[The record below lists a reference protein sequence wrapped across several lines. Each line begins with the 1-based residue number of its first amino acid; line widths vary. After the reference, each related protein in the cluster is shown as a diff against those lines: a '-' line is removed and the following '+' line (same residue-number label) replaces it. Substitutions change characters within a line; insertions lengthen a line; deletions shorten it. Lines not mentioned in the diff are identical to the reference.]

1 MNFNMIMTS
10 TVNGLVLS
18 AIYILVALGF
28 GLQLSIM
35 GIFNF
40 AHGAVYM
47 IGAYVTYGLT
57 VALGFN
63 QWVALLISVILV
75 GASGL
80 LLEKFCFRPFQ
91 NKPTHMIVMAIAII
105 LILET
110 TVEVTLGGVTR
121 ALPSFVPGIF
131 KAGFISVDRSR
142 ILTFAIGAV
151 LLAAMTYLIQKTKMG
166 QQMLAVAQDSE
177 GAALQGID
185 THRIAATATVIAC
198 ATAALSGSLMATIFS
213 MNPFMGD
220 NILLKAIQVVILS
233 GIGSIGGILVGGLIM
248 GFLNAFLPVFMD
260 ASIGE
265 VITIL
270 IVMMILLIRPKGLFG
285 YELF

>member
-1 MNFNMIMTS
+1 MNTLITC

-18 AIYILVALGF
+18 SIYILVALGF

-40 AHGAVYM
+40 AHGAIYM
-47 IGAYVTYGLT
+47 IGAYVTYGLA
-57 VALGFN
+57 VGLGLN
-63 QWVALLISVILV
+63 QWFSLVLSVILV

-80 LLEKFCFRPFQ
+80 FLERFCFRPF
-91 NKPTHMIVMAIAII
+91 KTIPTRMIVMAIALIII
-105 LILET
+105 LQT

-121 ALPSFVPGIF
+121 AIPAFVPGILRV
-131 KAGFISVDRSR
+131 GFISVDAER
-142 ILTFAIGAV
+142 ILTFGIGAV
-151 LLAAMTYLIQKTKMG
+151 LLMTLTYMIQMTKVG
-166 QQMLAVAQDSE
+166 QQMLAVAQDAE

-198 ATAALSGSLMATIFS
+198 GTAALAGSLMATIFS

-233 GIGSIGGILVGGLIM
+233 GIGSIGGILAGGLIM
-248 GFLNAFLPVFMD
+248 GMLNSFLPVLTQ
-260 ASIGE
+260 ASVGE
-265 VITIL
+265 LITIL
-270 IVMMILLIRPKGLFG
+270 IVILILLIRPKGLFG

>member
-1 MNFNMIMTS
+1 MNTLITC

-47 IGAYVTYGLT
+47 IGAYVTYGLS
-57 VALGFN
+57 VGLGLN
-63 QWVALLISVILV
+63 PWISLLISVIVV

-80 LLEKFCFRPFQ
+80 FLEKFCFRPFQ
-91 NKPTHMIVMAIAII
+91 SKPTRMIVMAIALII
-105 LILET
+105 ILET
-110 TVEVTLGGVTR
+110 AVEVTLGGVTR
-121 ALPSFVPGIF
+121 ALPPFMPGILRT
-131 KAGFISVDRSR
+131 GFISVDSER
-142 ILTFAIGAV
+142 ILTFGIGV
-151 LLAAMTYLIQKTKMG
+151 ILLVSLTYMIQKTQIG
-166 QQMLAVAQDSE
+166 QQMLAVAQDAE

-185 THRIAATATVIAC
+185 THRISATATVIAC

-233 GIGSIGGILVGGLIM
+233 GIGSIGGILAGGLIM
-248 GFLNAFLPVFMD
+248 GLLNAFLPVLTD

-265 VITIL
+265 LITIL
-270 IVMMILLIRPKGLFG
+270 IVILILLIRPKGLFG

>member
-1 MNFNMIMTS
+1 MNMILTS

-47 IGAYVTYGLT
+47 IGAYVTYGLS
-57 VALGFN
+57 VALGLN
-63 QWVALLISVILV
+63 QWVSLLISVILV

-80 LLEKFCFRPFQ
+80 FLEKFCFRPFQ
-91 NKPTHMIVMAIAII
+91 SKPTHMIVMAIALIM
-105 LILET
+105 ILET
-110 TVEVTLGGVTR
+110 AVEVTLGGVTR
-121 ALPSFVPGIF
+121 ALPAFVPGIF
-131 KAGFISVDRSR
+131 KAGSISVDNERV
-142 ILTFAIGAV
+142 LAFVIGAV
-151 LLAAMTYLIQKTKMG
+151 LLAALTFLIQKTKIG
-166 QQMLAVAQDSE
+166 QQMLAVAQDAE

-233 GIGSIGGILVGGLIM
+233 GIGSIGGVLVGGLIM
-248 GFLNAFLPVFMD
+248 GFLNAFLPVLIN
-260 ASIGE
+260 ASVGE

-270 IVMMILLIRPKGLFG
+270 IVLGILLIRPKGLFG

>member
-1 MNFNMIMTS
+1 MDTVVTC

-28 GLQLSIM
+28 ALQLSIM

-40 AHGAVYM
+40 AHGAIYM
-47 IGAYVTYGLT
+47 IGAYVTYGLS
-57 VALGFN
+57 VGLGLN
-63 QWVALLISVILV
+63 PWASLLLSVILV

-80 LLEKFCFRPFQ
+80 FLERFCFRPFLG
-91 NKPTHMIVMAIAII
+91 KPTHMIVMAIALI

-110 TVEVTLGGVTR
+110 AVEVTLGGVTR
-121 ALPSFVPGIF
+121 ALPAFVPGILRV
-131 KAGFISVDRSR
+131 GFVAVDAER
-142 ILTFAIGAV
+142 ILTFGIGGI
-151 LLAAMTYLIQKTKMG
+151 LLAAMTYLIQKTPIG
-166 QQMLAVAQDSE
+166 QQMLAVAQDAE

-185 THRIAATATVIAC
+185 INRTAATATVIAC

-220 NILLKAIQVVILS
+220 NILLKAIHVVILS
-233 GIGSIGGILVGGLIM
+233 GIGSIGGILAGGLIM
-248 GFLNAFLPVFMD
+248 GFLNAFLPVLTE
-260 ASIGE
+260 AAIGQT
-265 VITIL
+265 ITIL
-270 IVMMILLIRPKGLFG
+270 IVILILLIRPKGLFG

>member
-1 MNFNMIMTS
+1 MNMLIPS

-18 AIYILVALGF
+18 AVYILVALGF

-47 IGAYVTYGLT
+47 VGAYVTYGFS

-63 QWVALLISVILV
+63 PWVSLLLSVILV
-75 GASGL
+75 GVFGL
-80 LLEKFCFRPFQ
+80 FLEKFCFRPFQ
-91 NKPTHMIVMAIAII
+91 GKPTRMIVMAIALN

-110 TVEVTLGGVTR
+110 AAEVSLGGVTR
-121 ALPSFVPGIF
+121 AIPAFVPGIF
-131 KAGFISVDRSR
+131 KAGSISLDNERVLA
-142 ILTFAIGAV
+142 IIIGAV
-151 LLAAMTYLIQKTKMG
+151 LLVAMIYLIQKTQIG

-185 THRIAATATVIAC
+185 THRVAATATVIAC
-198 ATAALSGSLMATIFS
+198 SMAALSGSLMATIFS
-213 MNPFMGD
+213 MDPFMGD
-220 NILLKAIQVVILS
+220 NILLKAIQVVILG
-233 GIGSIGGILVGGLIM
+233 GIGSISGILAGGLIM
-248 GFLNAFLPVFMD
+248 GFLNAFLPVFTQ
-260 ASIGE
+260 AAIGE
-265 VITIL
+265 TITIL
-270 IVMMILLIRPKGLFG
+270 IVMLILLIRPKGLFG

>member
-1 MNFNMIMTS
+1 MNTVITC

-18 AIYILVALGF
+18 SIYILVALGF

-47 IGAYVTYGLT
+47 IGAYVTYGLS
-57 VALGFN
+57 VALGMN
-63 QWVALLISVILV
+63 PWISLLLSVILI

-80 LLEKFCFRPFQ
+80 FLERFCFRPFQ
-91 NKPTHMIVMAIAII
+91 TKPTHMIVMAIALIM
-105 LILET
+105 ILESA
-110 TVEVTLGGVTR
+110 VEVTLGGVTR
-121 ALPSFVPGIF
+121 AMPAFLPGIF
-131 KAGFISVDRSR
+131 KAGFISVDTER
-142 ILTFAIGAV
+142 ILTFGIGAV
-151 LLAAMTYLIQKTKMG
+151 LLGGLTFLIQKTRIG
-166 QQMLAVAQDSE
+166 QQMLAVAQDAE

-233 GIGSIGGILVGGLIM
+233 GIGSIGGVLAGGLIM
-248 GFLNAFLPVFMD
+248 GLLNAFLPVFMD
-260 ASIGE
+260 ASLGE
-265 VITIL
+265 LITIL
-270 IVMMILLIRPKGLFG
+270 IVILILLVRPKGLFG

>member
-1 MNFNMIMTS
+1 MNTVITC

-47 IGAYVTYGLT
+47 IGAYVTYGLS
-57 VALGFN
+57 VGLGLN
-63 QWVALLISVILV
+63 AWISLLVSVVVV

-80 LLEKFCFRPFQ
+80 FLEKFCFRPFQ
-91 NKPTHMIVMAIAII
+91 DKPTRMIVMAIALII
-105 LILET
+105 ILET
-110 TVEVTLGGVTR
+110 AVEVTLGGVTR
-121 ALPSFVPGIF
+121 GLPAFVPGIF
-131 KAGFISVDRSR
+131 KVGFISVDSERV
-142 ILTFAIGAV
+142 LAFGVGAV
-151 LLAAMTYLIQKTKMG
+151 LLATLTYLIQRTQMG
-166 QQMLAVAQDSE
+166 QQMLAVAQDAE

-185 THRIAATATVIAC
+185 THRVAATATVIAC

-233 GIGSIGGILVGGLIM
+233 GIGSIGGILAGGLIM
-248 GFLNAFLPVFMD
+248 GLLDAFLPVLTE
-260 ASIGE
+260 AAIGQ
-265 VITIL
+265 VVTIL
-270 IVMMILLIRPKGLFG
+270 IVMLILLIRPKGLFG

>member
-1 MNFNMIMTS
+1 MNMILTS

-47 IGAYVTYGLT
+47 IGAYVTYGLS
-57 VALGFN
+57 VALGLN
-63 QWVALLISVILV
+63 QWVSLLISVILV

-91 NKPTHMIVMAIAII
+91 SKPTHMIVMAIALIM
-105 LILET
+105 ILET
-110 TVEVTLGGVTR
+110 AVEVTLGGVTR
-121 ALPSFVPGIF
+121 ALPAFVPGIF
-131 KAGFISVDRSR
+131 KAGSISVDNERV
-142 ILTFAIGAV
+142 LAFAIGAV
-151 LLAAMTYLIQKTKMG
+151 LLAALTFLIQKTKIG
-166 QQMLAVAQDSE
+166 QQMLAVAQDAE

-233 GIGSIGGILVGGLIM
+233 GIGSIGGVLVGGLIM
-248 GFLNAFLPVFMD
+248 GFLNAFLPVFIN
-260 ASIGE
+260 ASVGE

-270 IVMMILLIRPKGLFG
+270 IVLGILLVRPKGLFG

>member
-1 MNFNMIMTS
+1 MNMILTS

-47 IGAYVTYGLT
+47 IGAYVTYGLS
-57 VALGFN
+57 VALGLN
-63 QWVALLISVILV
+63 QWVSLLISVILV

-91 NKPTHMIVMAIAII
+91 SKPTHMIVMAIALIM
-105 LILET
+105 ILET
-110 TVEVTLGGVTR
+110 AVEVTLGGVTR
-121 ALPSFVPGIF
+121 ALPAFVPGIF
-131 KAGFISVDRSR
+131 KAGSISVDNERV
-142 ILTFAIGAV
+142 LAFAIGAV
-151 LLAAMTYLIQKTKMG
+151 LLAALTFLIQKTKIG
-166 QQMLAVAQDSE
+166 QQMLAVAQDAE

-233 GIGSIGGILVGGLIM
+233 GIGSIGGVLVGELIM
-248 GFLNAFLPVFMD
+248 GFLNAFLPVLIN
-260 ASIGE
+260 ASVGE

-270 IVMMILLIRPKGLFG
+270 IVLGILLVRPKGLFG

>member
-1 MNFNMIMTS
+1 MNTVITC

-18 AIYILVALGF
+18 SIYILVALGF

-47 IGAYVTYGLT
+47 IGAYVTYGLS
-57 VALGFN
+57 VALGMN
-63 QWVALLISVILV
+63 PWISLLLSVILI

-80 LLEKFCFRPFQ
+80 FLERFCFRPFQ
-91 NKPTHMIVMAIAII
+91 TKPTHMIVMAIALIM
-105 LILET
+105 ILESA
-110 TVEVTLGGVTR
+110 VEVTLGGVTR
-121 ALPSFVPGIF
+121 AMPAFLPGIF
-131 KAGFISVDRSR
+131 KAGFISVDTER
-142 ILTFAIGAV
+142 ILTFGIGAV
-151 LLAAMTYLIQKTKMG
+151 LLGGLTFLIQKTRIG
-166 QQMLAVAQDSE
+166 QQMLAVAQDAE

-233 GIGSIGGILVGGLIM
+233 SIGSIRGVLAGGLIM
-248 GFLNAFLPVFMD
+248 GLLNAFLPVFMD
-260 ASIGE
+260 ASLGE
-265 VITIL
+265 LITIL
-270 IVMMILLIRPKGLFG
+270 IVILILLVRPKGLFG

>member
-28 GLQLSIM
+28 GLQLSII

-80 LLEKFCFRPFQ
+80 LLEKFCFRPFK

-142 ILTFAIGAV
+142 VLTFGIGAV
-151 LLAAMTYLIQKTKMG
+151 LLGAMTYLIQKTQLG

-270 IVMMILLIRPKGLFG
+270 IVMVILLIRPKGLFG

>member
-1 MNFNMIMTS
+1 MNMILTS

-47 IGAYVTYGLT
+47 IGAYVTYGLS
-57 VALGFN
+57 VALGLN
-63 QWVALLISVILV
+63 QWISLLISVILV

-80 LLEKFCFRPFQ
+80 FLEKFCFRPFQ
-91 NKPTHMIVMAIAII
+91 SKPTHMIVMAIALIM
-105 LILET
+105 ILET
-110 TVEVTLGGVTR
+110 AVEVTLGGVTR
-121 ALPSFVPGIF
+121 ALPAFVPGIF
-131 KAGFISVDRSR
+131 KVGAIAVDNERV
-142 ILTFAIGAV
+142 LAFAIGAV
-151 LLAAMTYLIQKTKMG
+151 LLAALTFLIQKTRIG
-166 QQMLAVAQDSE
+166 QQMLAVAQDAE

-213 MNPFMGD
+213 MDPFMGD

-233 GIGSIGGILVGGLIM
+233 GIGSIGGVLVGGLIM
-248 GFLNAFLPVFMD
+248 GFLNAFCPCLSMPPL
-260 ASIGE
+260 A
-265 VITIL
+265 
-270 IVMMILLIRPKGLFG
+270 R
-285 YELF
+285 

>member
-1 MNFNMIMTS
+1 MNMILTS

-47 IGAYVTYGLT
+47 IGAYVTYGLS
-57 VALGFN
+57 VALGLN
-63 QWVALLISVILV
+63 QWVSLLISVILV

-80 LLEKFCFRPFQ
+80 FLEKFCFRPFQ
-91 NKPTHMIVMAIAII
+91 NKPTHMIVMAIALIM
-105 LILET
+105 ILET
-110 TVEVTLGGVTR
+110 IVEVTLGGVTR
-121 ALPSFVPGIF
+121 ALPAFVPGIF
-131 KAGFISVDRSR
+131 KAGSISVDNERV
-142 ILTFAIGAV
+142 LAFAIGAV
-151 LLAAMTYLIQKTKMG
+151 LLAAMTFLIQKTKIG
-166 QQMLAVAQDSE
+166 QQMLAVAQDAE

-233 GIGSIGGILVGGLIM
+233 GIGSIGGVLVGGLIM
-248 GFLNAFLPVFMD
+248 GFLNAFLPVLIN
-260 ASIGE
+260 ASVGE

-270 IVMMILLIRPKGLFG
+270 IVLGILLVRPKGLFG

>member
-1 MNFNMIMTS
+1 MNMILPS

-40 AHGAVYM
+40 AHGSVYM
-47 IGAYVTYGLT
+47 IGAYVTYGLS
-57 VALGFN
+57 VALGLN
-63 QWVALLISVILV
+63 AWVSLLLSVILV

-91 NKPTHMIVMAIAII
+91 GQPTRMIVMAIA
-105 LILET
+105 LSMVLET
-110 TVEVTLGGVTR
+110 GVEVTLGGVTR
-121 ALPSFVPGIF
+121 ALPAFVPGIF
-131 KAGFISVDRSR
+131 RSGAIAVDGERA
-142 ILTFAIGAV
+142 LTFLLGAV
-151 LLAAMTYLIQKTKMG
+151 LLAVLTYLIQKTQIG
-166 QQMLAVAQDSE
+166 QQMLAVAQDAE

-185 THRIAATATVIAC
+185 THRTAATATMIAC

-213 MNPFMGD
+213 LNPFMGD
-220 NILLKAIQVVILS
+220 DILLKAIQAVILG
-233 GIGSIGGILVGGLIM
+233 GIGSIGGILAGELIM
-248 GFLNAFLPVFMD
+248 GFLNAFLPVLTQ
-260 ASIGE
+260 AAIGD
-265 VITIL
+265 VVTIL
-270 IVMMILLIRPKGLFG
+270 IVMLILLIRPKGLFG

>member
-1 MNFNMIMTS
+1 MNTIITC

-28 GLQLSIM
+28 GLQLSII

-40 AHGAVYM
+40 AHGAIYM
-47 IGAYVTYGLT
+47 IGAYVTYGFS
-57 VALGFN
+57 VGLGLN
-63 QWVALLISVILV
+63 PWISLLLSVVIV
-75 GASGL
+75 GSSGL
-80 LLEKFCFRPFQ
+80 FLEKYCFRPFQ
-91 NKPTHMIVMAIAII
+91 NKPTRMIVMAIALIM
-105 LILET
+105 ILESA
-110 TVEVTLGGVTR
+110 VEVTLGGVTR
-121 ALPSFVPGIF
+121 ALPAFVPGIF
-131 KAGFISVDRSR
+131 RAGFISVDAER
-142 ILTFAIGAV
+142 ILTFGIGAV
-151 LLAAMTYLIQKTKMG
+151 LLAAMTYLIQKTKIG

-185 THRIAATATVIAC
+185 THRTAATATVIAC

-233 GIGSIGGILVGGLIM
+233 GIGSISGILAGGLIM
-248 GFLNAFLPVFMD
+248 GLLNAFLPVFMD
-260 ASIGE
+260 ASLGE
-265 VITIL
+265 TITIL
-270 IVMMILLIRPKGLFG
+270 IVIMILLIRPKGLFG

>member
-1 MNFNMIMTS
+1 MNTIITC

-18 AIYILVALGF
+18 AVYILVALGF
-28 GLQLSIM
+28 GLQLSII

-47 IGAYVTYGLT
+47 IGAYVTYGLS
-57 VALGFN
+57 VGLGFN
-63 QWVALLISVILV
+63 PWISLIISVIVV

-80 LLEKFCFRPFQ
+80 FLERFCFRPFQ
-91 NKPTHMIVMAIAII
+91 SKPTHMIVMAIALII
-105 LILET
+105 ILET

-121 ALPSFVPGIF
+121 ALPAFVPGIF
-131 KAGFISVDRSR
+131 KAGFISVDSERV
-142 ILTFAIGAV
+142 LTFGIGVV
-151 LLAAMTYLIQKTKMG
+151 LLAGMTLLIQKTRLG
-166 QQMLAVAQDSE
+166 QQMLAVAQDAE

-185 THRIAATATVIAC
+185 THRISATAMVIAC

-233 GIGSIGGILVGGLIM
+233 GIGSIGGILAGGLIIGM
-248 GFLNAFLPVFMD
+248 LDAFLPVFTQ

-265 VITIL
+265 LIIIL
-270 IVMMILLIRPKGLFG
+270 IIVLILLVRPKGLFG

>member
-1 MNFNMIMTS
+1 M
-10 TVNGLVLS
+10 NGLVLS
-18 AIYILVALGF
+18 SIYILVALGF

-47 IGAYVTYGLT
+47 IGAYVTYGLS
-57 VALGFN
+57 VGLGLN
-63 QWVALLISVILV
+63 PWVSLLISVIVV

-91 NKPTHMIVMAIAII
+91 SQPTKMIVIAIAVT
-105 LILET
+105 LILQSA
-110 TVEVTLGGVTR
+110 VEVTLGGVTR
-121 ALPSFVPGIF
+121 ALPAFVPGILR
-131 KAGFISVDRSR
+131 AGFISVDTER
-142 ILTFAIGAV
+142 ILTFGIGAV
-151 LLAAMTYLIQKTKMG
+151 LLATMTFLIQKTKIG
-166 QQMLAVAQDSE
+166 QQMLAVAQDPE

-185 THRIAATATVIAC
+185 THRTAATATVIAC

-233 GIGSIGGILVGGLIM
+233 GIGSLGGILAGGLIM
-248 GFLNAFLPVFMD
+248 GLLNAFLPVLTD

-265 VITIL
+265 LITIL
-270 IVMMILLIRPKGLFG
+270 IVIMILLIRPKGLFG

>member
-1 MNFNMIMTS
+1 MNMILTS

-47 IGAYVTYGLT
+47 IGAYVTYGLS
-57 VALGFN
+57 VALGLN
-63 QWVALLISVILV
+63 QWVSLLISVILV

-80 LLEKFCFRPFQ
+80 FLEKFCFRPFQ
-91 NKPTHMIVMAIAII
+91 NKPTHMIVMAIALIM
-105 LILET
+105 ILET
-110 TVEVTLGGVTR
+110 AVEVTLGGVTR
-121 ALPSFVPGIF
+121 ALPAFVPGIF
-131 KAGFISVDRSR
+131 KAGSISVDNERV
-142 ILTFAIGAV
+142 LAFVIGAV
-151 LLAAMTYLIQKTKMG
+151 LLAALTFLIQKTKIG
-166 QQMLAVAQDSE
+166 QQMLAVAQDAE

-233 GIGSIGGILVGGLIM
+233 GIGSIGGVLVGGLIM
-248 GFLNAFLPVFMD
+248 GFLNAFLPVLIN
-260 ASIGE
+260 ASVGE

-270 IVMMILLIRPKGLFG
+270 IVLGILLIRPKGLFG

>member
-1 MNFNMIMTS
+1 MNTIITC

-47 IGAYVTYGLT
+47 IGAYVTYGLS
-57 VALGFN
+57 VGLGFN
-63 QWVALLISVILV
+63 PWFSLLLSVILV

-80 LLEKFCFRPFQ
+80 FLERFCFRPFQ
-91 NKPTHMIVMAIAII
+91 SKPPLMIVMAIAITM
-105 LILET
+105 ILET

-121 ALPSFVPGIF
+121 AMPAFVPGIF
-131 KAGFISVDRSR
+131 RAGFISVDAERV
-142 ILTFAIGAV
+142 LTFGIGAV
-151 LLAAMTYLIQKTKMG
+151 LLVSLTYLIQKTKIG
-166 QQMLAVAQDSE
+166 QQMLAVAQDAE

-198 ATAALSGSLMATIFS
+198 ASAALAGSFMATIFS

-233 GIGSIGGILVGGLIM
+233 GIGSIGGILAGGLIM
-248 GFLNAFLPVFMD
+248 GLLNSFLPVLAD

-265 VITIL
+265 LVTIL
-270 IVMMILLIRPKGLFG
+270 IVIMILLVRPKGLFG

>member
-1 MNFNMIMTS
+1 MNMILTS

-47 IGAYVTYGLT
+47 IGAYVTYGLS
-57 VALGFN
+57 VALGLN
-63 QWVALLISVILV
+63 QWVSLLISVILV

-91 NKPTHMIVMAIAII
+91 SKPTHMIVMAIALIM
-105 LILET
+105 ILET
-110 TVEVTLGGVTR
+110 AVEVTLGGVTR
-121 ALPSFVPGIF
+121 ALPAFVPGIF
-131 KAGFISVDRSR
+131 KAGSISVDNERV
-142 ILTFAIGAV
+142 LAFAIGAV
-151 LLAAMTYLIQKTKMG
+151 LLAALTFLIQKTKIG
-166 QQMLAVAQDSE
+166 QQMLAVAQDAE

-233 GIGSIGGILVGGLIM
+233 GIGSIGGVLVGGLIM
-248 GFLNAFLPVFMD
+248 GFLNAFLPVLIN
-260 ASIGE
+260 ASVGE

-270 IVMMILLIRPKGLFG
+270 IVLGILLVRPKGLFG

>member
-1 MNFNMIMTS
+1 MNTVITC

-47 IGAYVTYGLT
+47 IGAYVTYGLA
-57 VALGFN
+57 VELGLN
-63 QWVALLISVILV
+63 QWVSLVLSVILV

-80 LLEKFCFRPFQ
+80 FLERFCFRPFQ
-91 NKPTHMIVMAIAII
+91 TIPTRMIVMAIALII
-105 LILET
+105 ILET

-121 ALPSFVPGIF
+121 AIPAFIPGIF
-131 KAGFISVDRSR
+131 RVGIISIDGERL
-142 ILTFAIGAV
+142 LTFAIGAV
-151 LLAAMTYLIQKTKMG
+151 LLMALTFLIQKTKIG
-166 QQMLAVAQDSE
+166 QQMLAVAQDAE

-185 THRIAATATVIAC
+185 THRISATATVIAC
-198 ATAALSGSLMATIFS
+198 GSAALAGSLMATIFS

-233 GIGSIGGILVGGLIM
+233 GIGSIGGILAGGLIM
-248 GFLNAFLPVFMD
+248 GMLNAFIPVFAD

-265 VITIL
+265 LITIL
-270 IVMMILLIRPKGLFG
+270 IVILILLIRPKGLFG

>member
-1 MNFNMIMTS
+1 MNTVITC

-47 IGAYVTYGLT
+47 IGAYVTYGLS
-57 VALGFN
+57 VGLGLNPWFS
-63 QWVALLISVILV
+63 LLISVIVV

-80 LLEKFCFRPFQ
+80 FIERFCFRPFQ
-91 NKPTHMIVMAIAII
+91 DKPTRMIVMAIALII
-105 LILET
+105 ILET
-110 TVEVTLGGVTR
+110 AVEVTLGGVTR
-121 ALPSFVPGIF
+121 ALPAFVPGIF
-131 KAGFISVDRSR
+131 KAGFISVDSER
-142 ILTFAIGAV
+142 ILAFGIGAV
-151 LLAAMTYLIQKTKMG
+151 LLAGMTYLIQKTQLG
-166 QQMLAVAQDSE
+166 QQMLAVAQDAE

-233 GIGSIGGILVGGLIM
+233 GIGSIGGILVGGLII
-248 GFLNAFLPVFMD
+248 GLLDAFLPVLAD
-260 ASIGE
+260 PAVGQ

-270 IVMMILLIRPKGLFG
+270 VVLLILLIRPKGLFG

>member
-1 MNFNMIMTS
+1 LNTIITC

-47 IGAYVTYGLT
+47 IGAYVTYGLS
-57 VALGFN
+57 VGLGLN
-63 QWVALLISVILV
+63 QWFSLIISVIVV
-75 GASGL
+75 GSSGL
-80 LLEKFCFRPFQ
+80 FLEKFCFRPFQ
-91 NKPTHMIVMAIAII
+91 SKPTRMIVMAIALII
-105 LILET
+105 ILET
-110 TVEVTLGGVTR
+110 AVEVTLGGVTR
-121 ALPSFVPGIF
+121 ALPAFLPGILRT
-131 KAGFISVDRSR
+131 GFISVDTER
-142 ILTFAIGAV
+142 ILTFGIGAV
-151 LLAAMTYLIQKTKMG
+151 LLASLTYMIQKTQIG
-166 QQMLAVAQDSE
+166 QQMLAVAQDAE

-185 THRIAATATVIAC
+185 THRISATATVIAC
-198 ATAALSGSLMATIFS
+198 ATAALAGSLMATIFS

-233 GIGSIGGILVGGLIM
+233 GIGSIGGILAGGLIM
-248 GFLNAFLPVFMD
+248 GMLNAFLPVLTD
-260 ASIGE
+260 ASIAE
-265 VITIL
+265 LITIL
-270 IVMMILLIRPKGLFG
+270 IVILILLIRPKGLFG

>member
-1 MNFNMIMTS
+1 MNMILPS

-40 AHGAVYM
+40 AHGSVYM
-47 IGAYVTYGLT
+47 IGAYVTYGLS
-57 VALGFN
+57 VALGLN
-63 QWVALLISVILV
+63 AWVSLLLSVILV

-91 NKPTHMIVMAIAII
+91 GQPTRMIVMAIA
-105 LILET
+105 LSMVLET
-110 TVEVTLGGVTR
+110 GVEVTLGGVTR
-121 ALPSFVPGIF
+121 ALPAFVPGIF
-131 KAGFISVDRSR
+131 RSGAIAVDGERA
-142 ILTFAIGAV
+142 LTFLLGAV
-151 LLAAMTYLIQKTKMG
+151 LLAVLTYLIQKTQIG
-166 QQMLAVAQDSE
+166 QQMLAVAQDAE

-185 THRIAATATVIAC
+185 THRTAATATMIAC

-213 MNPFMGD
+213 LNPFMGD
-220 NILLKAIQVVILS
+220 DILLKAIQAVILG
-233 GIGSIGGILVGGLIM
+233 GIGSIGGILAGGLIM
-248 GFLNAFLPVFMD
+248 GFLNAFLPVLTQ
-260 ASIGE
+260 AAIGD
-265 VITIL
+265 VVTIL
-270 IVMMILLIRPKGLFG
+270 IVMLILLIRPKGLFG

>member
-1 MNFNMIMTS
+1 MNMILTS

-47 IGAYVTYGLT
+47 IGAYVTYGLS
-57 VALGFN
+57 VALGLN
-63 QWVALLISVILV
+63 QWVSLLISVILV

-80 LLEKFCFRPFQ
+80 FLEKFCFRPFQ
-91 NKPTHMIVMAIAII
+91 SKPTHMIVMAIALIM
-105 LILET
+105 ILET
-110 TVEVTLGGVTR
+110 AVEVTLGGVTR
-121 ALPSFVPGIF
+121 ALPAFVPGIF
-131 KAGFISVDRSR
+131 KAGAISIDNERV
-142 ILTFAIGAV
+142 LAFVIGAV
-151 LLAAMTYLIQKTKMG
+151 LLAALTFLIQKTKIG
-166 QQMLAVAQDSE
+166 QQMLAVAQDAE

-233 GIGSIGGILVGGLIM
+233 GIGSIGGVLVGGLIM
-248 GFLNAFLPVFMD
+248 GFLNAFLPVLIN
-260 ASIGE
+260 ASVGE

-270 IVMMILLIRPKGLFG
+270 IVLGILLIRPKGLFG

>member
-1 MNFNMIMTS
+1 MSTVITC

-18 AIYILVALGF
+18 SIYILVALGF

-47 IGAYVTYGLT
+47 IGAYVTYGLS
-57 VALGFN
+57 VALGLN

-80 LLEKFCFRPFQ
+80 LLERFCFRPFQ
-91 NKPTHMIVMAIAII
+91 TKPTHMIVMAIALII
-105 LILET
+105 ILET

-121 ALPSFVPGIF
+121 ALPAFLPGILRT
-131 KAGFISVDRSR
+131 GFISVDAER
-142 ILTFAIGAV
+142 ILTFGIGGI
-151 LLAAMTYLIQKTKMG
+151 LLVALTFLIQKTRIG

-233 GIGSIGGILVGGLIM
+233 GIGSIGGILAGGLIM
-248 GFLNAFLPVFMD
+248 GLLNAFLPVFMD

-265 VITIL
+265 LITIL
-270 IVMMILLIRPKGLFG
+270 IVILILLVRPKGLFG